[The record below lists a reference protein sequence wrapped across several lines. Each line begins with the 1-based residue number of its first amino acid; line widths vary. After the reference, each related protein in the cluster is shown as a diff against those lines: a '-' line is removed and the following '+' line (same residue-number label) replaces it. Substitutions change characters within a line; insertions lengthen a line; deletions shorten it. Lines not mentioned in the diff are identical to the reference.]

1 MLKKYSDL
9 KNVIGQLD
17 KLKRLTSELNTS
29 SEETPTL
36 KEQWGIDLEDL
47 ENLKIDDSH
56 TFEKPKVQIKFI
68 NKSANVDPSYF
79 YEGDSGFDFRADL
92 KEDKILV
99 KKGARK
105 IIPTGLYFE
114 VPRGYELQVRPRSG
128 LAAKYGITVL
138 NTPGTVDSNY
148 RGEIKIILINLG
160 EEDFIVEN
168 GDRIA
173 QGVISSVLDNVWGE
187 LKSVESLN
195 ETNRQ
200 DSGFGSTG
208 KK

>member
-1 MLKKYSDL
+1 MLKKYEDL
-9 KNVIGQLD
+9 KKVIGQLD
-17 KLKRLTSELNTS
+17 KLKKLTTEFNEPT
-29 SEETPTL
+29 EGTPTL
-36 KEQWGIDLEDL
+36 KDQWGIDLEDL
-47 ENLKIDDSH
+47 ENLKIDDLE
-56 TFEKPKVQIKFI
+56 TFKKPKVQIKFI
-68 NKSANVDPSYF
+68 NKSKNVDPSYF

-92 KEDKILV
+92 EDEKVLV
-99 KKGARK
+99 KKGTRK

-128 LAAKYGITVL
+128 LAAKHGITVL

-160 EEDFIVEN
+160 EEDFTIEN

-187 LKSVESLN
+187 LKSVESL
-195 ETNRQ
+195 EESNRQ